1 MSFVIPPSLDA
12 LQTNEQ
18 VQLLNTVDALR
29 TCGLDGIISLPQLV
43 VCGDQSSGKSSV
55 LEAIT
60 EIPFPRKENLCTRF
74 ATEIVLRRS
83 KVIRAEAHIIP
94 DKNRSQVEQDSLQK
108 QQLSLSN
115 LSKLPA
121 LIDKATKLMG
131 LDDGFQKQAFSR
143 DILRIVIE
151 GPGRPALTLV
161 DLPGLIHS
169 ENRSQTAEDVQ
180 IISKLVEQ
188 YISNPRTIILAVVSA
203 MNDAANQVIL
213 KRAREQDPNGQRT
226 LGIITKPD
234 VLNPGSESEDAFIR
248 LASNQNIFFQKGWHV
263 LRGRS
268 FSERNASFT
277 ERNATEA
284 QFFSQGRWLELD
296 PDTAGIIHLR
306 SRLSELLFAHVKQEL
321 PRLRTE
327 LETASAQNDLLLQ
340 KLGEKRASLS
350 EQRQFLTRISTSFRD
365 TCKAA
370 IDGHYDHEHFGED
383 VNITSG
389 SQAAT
394 RRLRALIQKDHID
407 YADVLRQAGM
417 KFKLVNKLA
426 GLADTPVKR
435 MANLGPAYISY
446 VQQDMSQAQ
455 MVDWAKEVLYANRGR
470 EMVGSYNPMLVGELF
485 KLQSSNWELVS
496 KQHINNIS
504 TACAQFCSDLLR
516 TVCPK
521 DNASVQ
527 LGLIV
532 RDQLKIRGSNAQA
545 ELTKLI
551 RDKNRPPIT
560 LNHYLTLTIQKKRKR
575 RLAEPNSSAAKR
587 QKMDNTK
594 LFGQFATQ
602 NPFAFGSAAP
612 APSPTPPATQDDD
625 PADAEEDVDITSCV
639 MDMDEYSCIDAL
651 DYLNSIYKVGGPF
664 FDEDPSLS
672 SLAKFILTTARLRS
686 NSRGSPTMSW
696 FSAVSAISSMV
707 WRTFC
712 RLSKWPASRTQR
724 SRLPQQS
731 LNM

>member
-1 MSFVIPPSLDA
+1 MPFVVPSSFDA
-12 LQTNEQ
+12 LQTKEQ

-43 VCGDQSSGKSSV
+43 VCGDQPSGKSSV

-74 ATEIVLRRS
+74 ATELVLRRS
-83 KVIRAEAHIIP
+83 RIVHASAQIIP

-108 QQLSLSN
+108 QQLSLLN
-115 LSKLPA
+115 LSQLPA
-121 LIDKATKLMG
+121 LIDKATRLMG
-131 LDDGFQKQAFSR
+131 LDDGSNKQAFSR

-151 GPGRPALTLV
+151 GPERPALTLV

-213 KRAREQDPNGQRT
+213 KRAREHDPDGQRT

-234 VLNPGSESEDAFIR
+234 VLNPGSENEDAFIG
-248 LASNQNIFFQKGWHV
+248 LASNQNISFEKGWHV

-284 QFFSQGRWLELD
+284 QFFSQGRWLEVD
-296 PDTAGIIHLR
+296 PDTLGIVNLR
-306 SRLSELLFAHVKQEL
+306 SRLSELLFTHVKQEL

-327 LETASAQNDLLLQ
+327 LETTSAQIDMLLQ

-365 TCKAA
+365 VCKGAV
-370 IDGHYDHEHFGED
+370 DGHYDHEHFGDD
-383 VNITSG
+383 VNISSG
-389 SQAAT
+389 SKAAN
-394 RRLRALIQKDHID
+394 RRLRALIQKQHID
-407 YADVLRQAGM
+407 YADVLRQAGA
-417 KFKLVNKLA
+417 KYNLVNKPA
-426 GLADTPVKR
+426 DNSDTPVNR
-435 MANLGPAYISY
+435 SADLGGAQVSY
-446 VQQDMSQAQ
+446 VQHDMSQAQ
-455 MVDWAKEVLYANRGR
+455 MVNWAKQVLHANRGR

-485 KLQSSNWELVS
+485 TVQSSNWRLIS
-496 KQHINNIS
+496 LQHIKNLS
-504 TACAQFCSDLLR
+504 GVCARFCSDLLR
-516 TVCPK
+516 AVCPK
-521 DNASVQ
+521 DNAPVQ
-527 LGLIV
+527 LRQIIE
-532 RDQLKIRGSNAQA
+532 DQLKTRVMNARD
-545 ELTKLI
+545 ELNKLI

-575 RLAEPNSSAAKR
+575 RLGESNSSAAKR
-587 QKMDNTK
+587 KKTDNTK
-594 LFGQFATQ
+594 MFGQFATQ
-602 NPFAFGSAAP
+602 SFSPFANP
-612 APSPTPPATQDDD
+612 APPPSPVAPVTNDDD
-625 PADAEEDVDITSCV
+625 SANADEDDEITSCV

-651 DYLNSIYKVGGPF
+651 DYLNSIYKVGGP
-664 FDEDPSLS
+664 LS
-672 SLAKFILTTARLRS
+672 HQASSVSPLVGFILTTVRFRS
-686 NSRGSPTMSW
+686 NSRGSLTMSW
-696 FSAVSAISSMV
+696 CNAASAIWLMV

-712 RLSKWPASRTQR
+712 RLSKLQASPTPR
-724 SRLPQQS
+724 SQLSQQS

>member
-1 MSFVIPPSLDA
+1 MSFVIPGSFDT
-12 LQTNEQ
+12 LQTAEQ

-74 ATEIVLRRS
+74 ATELVLRRS
-83 KVIRAEAHIIP
+83 RVVRVSASIIA
-94 DKNRSQVEQDSLQK
+94 DKTSSQADQDSLQK

-131 LDDGFQKQAFSR
+131 LDDGDKRQAFSR

-151 GPGRPALTLV
+151 GPERPALTLV

-169 ENRSQTAEDVQ
+169 ENRSQTADDVE

-213 KRAREQDPNGQRT
+213 KRAREHDPNGQRT

-234 VLNPGSESEDAFIR
+234 VLSPGSESEDAFIGF
-248 LASNQNIFFQKGWHV
+248 ASNQNITFQKGWHV

-284 QFFSQGRWLELD
+284 QFFSRGRWLELD
-296 PDTAGIIHLR
+296 PDTLGISHLR
-306 SRLSELLFAHVKQEL
+306 SRLSELLFTHVKQEL
-321 PRLRTE
+321 PRLRSE
-327 LETASAQNDLLLQ
+327 LETTSAQNDTLLQ
-340 KLGEKRASLS
+340 KLGEKRGSLS

-365 TCKAA
+365 ICKAA
-370 IDGHYDHEHFGED
+370 VGGHYDHEHFGED
-383 VNITSG
+383 VNISSG
-389 SQAAT
+389 SQPAT
-394 RRLRALIQKDHID
+394 RRLRALIQKQHID
-407 YADVLRQAGM
+407 YADVLRRAGT
-417 KFKLVNKLA
+417 KYNLVNKPA
-426 GLADTPVKR
+426 GVPDTPVKR
-435 MANLGPAYISY
+435 SADLGGVEVSY
-446 VQQDMSQAQ
+446 VQHDKSQDQ
-455 MVDWAKEVLYANRGR
+455 MVDWAKTVLNANRGR
-470 EMVGSYNPMLVGELF
+470 EMVGSYNPMVVGELYRA
-485 KLQSSNWELVS
+485 QSQNWHLIS
-496 KQHINNIS
+496 QQHIANVS
-504 TACAQFCSDLLR
+504 TACSRFCSDLLR

-527 LGLIV
+527 LSLIIQ
-532 RDQLKIRGSNAQA
+532 DQLKNRANNARD

-560 LNHYLTLTIQKKRKR
+560 LNHYFTLTIQKKRKR
-575 RLAEPNSSAAKR
+575 RLAEANSSTAKR
-587 QKMDNTK
+587 QKTDNTK
-594 LFGQFATQ
+594 FFTFG
-602 NPFAFGSAAP
+602 
-612 APSPTPPATQDDD
+612 SPTPAQSPLAPVTKDDE
-625 PADAEEDVDITSCV
+625 PADANEDIDITSCV

-651 DYLNSIYKVGGPF
+651 DSLNSIYKVELKRFTDNVVVQCCERHLVDGL
-664 FDEDPSLS
+664 EDVLSPLKVASFTDAEIAAAAAEPQHVTKRRAILEAKRESLE
-672 SLAKFILTTARLRS
+672 KGKDVFNRF
-686 NSRGSPTMSW
+686 M
-696 FSAVSAISSMV
+696 
-707 WRTFC
+707 
-712 RLSKWPASRTQR
+712 SRTD
-724 SRLPQQS
+724 
-731 LNM
+731 